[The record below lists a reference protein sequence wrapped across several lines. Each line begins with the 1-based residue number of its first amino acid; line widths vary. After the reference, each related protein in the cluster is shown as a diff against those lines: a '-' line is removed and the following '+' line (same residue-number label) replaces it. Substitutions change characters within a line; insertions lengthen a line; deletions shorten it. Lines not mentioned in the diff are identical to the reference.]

1 MKVILTK
8 DVKGHGKKNDV
19 VDEPLGFAN
28 HLIRTSQA
36 IVASDEN
43 LKRLDEEK
51 KQAEL
56 DEERRIQEAKA
67 LKELVENTP
76 LSIGVKVGVGGKV
89 FGSVSSKQI
98 IDAFYEKTKK
108 ELDKHAIELKGNL
121 TELGTHTIPVTLYKS
136 VKATITVY
144 VVEKE

>member
-1 MKVILTK
+1 MLARSKY
-8 DVKGHGKKNDV
+8 

-56 DEERRIQEAKA
+56 DEERRLQEAKA
-67 LKELVENTP
+67 LKELIENTP
-76 LSIGVKVGVGGKV
+76 LNIGVKVGVGGKV

-121 TELGTHTIPVTLYKS
+121 TELGSFNVPITLYKS
-136 VKATITVY
+136 VKATIIVH